1 MTRAQK
7 IWDFFL
13 GVALIS
19 GAPLVALWAVSSV
32 GSLAFHSVAV
42 MPVVE
47 LSAWASSLI
56 AFVVACFWRG
66 KHRRLPSSLLVA
78 EAMTAIFAAGLFMLA
93 AAVIGYAAY
102 RAD

>member
-1 MTRAQK
+1 MTRSQK
-7 IWDFFL
+7 IWDFLL
-13 GVALIS
+13 GVALMS

-42 MPVVE
+42 MPVVV

-56 AFVVACFWRG
+56 AFVVACVWRG
-66 KHRRLPSSLLVA
+66 KHRRLPSSFLVA
-78 EAMTAIFAAGLFMLA
+78 EAMSAILAAGLFMLVLA
-93 AAVIGYAAY
+93 IVGYAAY

>member
-7 IWDFFL
+7 IWDFLF
-13 GVALIS
+13 GVALIG

-32 GSLAFHSVAV
+32 GALAFHSVAV

-47 LSAWASSLI
+47 LSAWVSSLI
-56 AFVVACFWRG
+56 AFVVACVWRG
-66 KHRRLPSSLLVA
+66 KHRRLPDSLLVA
-78 EAMTAIFAAGLFMLA
+78 EAMAAIFAAGFFMLIMA
-93 AAVIGYAAY
+93 IVGYAAY